1 MARLTLS
8 LLGAFEAT
16 LDGKSL
22 SGIKT
27 DKARA
32 LLIYLAVERGRAHR
46 RQALAGLLWPDY
58 PEEGARANLRHAL
71 ANLRGVLEE
80 EQNAT
85 PFLLVEGETLQLNP
99 ESECWVDVAE
109 FERVSEGT
117 ASEELEGA
125 VALYRGGFLDGFT
138 LKDSP
143 DFDSWTAILRER
155 YQGMAST
162 ALGRLAETC
171 EQSKEYEKAIG
182 YARRRLA
189 LEPWQEEAHQQ
200 LMRSLAQNGQRASAL
215 AQYEACCKILKEEL
229 GVEPSVEM
237 RRLQASIRAGEITG
251 TKEEKVRKHNLP
263 AQLTSF
269 IGREKEIAQV
279 KGMLSSHRLVTL
291 TGSGGTGKTRLS
303 LRVGGELLEQYP
315 DGVWLV
321 ELAPLAEPE
330 LVVQSVARALGMR
343 LEAGAQALLLLED
356 YLEQKHLLLILDN
369 CEHLVEAC
377 ARLADALLKACPH
390 LHILASSREG
400 LGIEGEAAY
409 RVPPLS
415 LPDPQNLP
423 PFEMLEQYEAVQL
436 FVERAGTTSP
446 DFQLTPENASAVAQ
460 ICQRLD
466 GIPLALELAAARVKI
481 LQADEIAARLD
492 DRFRLLT
499 GGSRAALPRYQTL
512 RASIDWSYD
521 LLSPAEQRLLR
532 RLSVFTGGWVL
543 EAAEYVGCGEGIDSD
558 GVLDLLSQ
566 LVNKSLVT
574 VEAGGTETR
583 YGMLETIR
591 QYAQE
596 KLAEANESECARDL
610 HLMYCVEFAEN
621 VEGKIR
627 GPDQALILDRL
638 EADWDNISLAL
649 DWSLEGCGKP
659 GWSPDPG
666 LRLASALW
674 RFLAWRGRGV
684 RGFEHL
690 KQLLLPETAVTTDPK
705 AFLAHLK
712 IRARALQAAGILAY
726 LLSEYSQAVMFLDE
740 SKILFKSLGP
750 EGKEGYA
757 FSISQLGETLYWQGE
772 LSQSKALTEESLSLL
787 GEIGNQLGES
797 DCYWTL
803 GLIAM
808 SQGQYEQAKMYLEKA
823 SDIQRKAGDLFG
835 VGYIL
840 LKISIIALFKH
851 DFVTARPLV
860 EEVRLLSLK
869 TGTTGIGD
877 ANEILGEI
885 DWVLGNFKQAECY
898 FTDEIV
904 VSRQL
909 GLASFVIGGLNRLG
923 ELRISQGEY
932 DKARELLEESL
943 AYGHKVNS
951 ERLKTYTL
959 SILGALSI
967 AQGDI
972 DLAVKRCT
980 EALTDSLQRGSRYD
994 EVIALYRLGKVDL
1007 MQGNFTSA
1015 RSRFNEAIEKW
1026 TRVDWFLW
1034 NMEFAIEGLAFIFV
1048 AQSDLERAV
1057 KLLAVTEDW
1066 HQKFQH
1072 TRSPR
1077 ERQER
1082 ENAIATVSEALGEEA
1097 FAIAWKEGKAMS
1109 LEQAIAYAREAGNC

>member
-1 MARLTLS
+1 MAQLKLS
-8 LLGAFEAT
+8 LLGVIEAT

-32 LLIYLAVERGRAHR
+32 LLIYLAVERSRAHR
-46 RQALAGLLWPDY
+46 RQSLAGMLWPDY

-71 ANLRGVLEE
+71 ANLRQVLGE
-80 EQNAT
+80 EQNKT
-85 PFLLVEGETLQLNP
+85 SFLRVEGETLQLNP
-99 ESECWVDVAE
+99 ESDYWLDVAD
-109 FERVSEGT
+109 FERLAAGSEVVD
-117 ASEELEGA
+117 LEAA
-125 VALYRGGFLDGFT
+125 VALYRGGFLEGFT

-143 DFDSWTAILRER
+143 DFDNWTAILRER
-155 YQGMAST
+155 YLGMVSA
-162 ALGRLAETC
+162 ALGKLAEVYD
-171 EQSKEYEKAIG
+171 QAKEYGKALT
-182 YARRRLA
+182 YTRKRLE
-189 LEPWQEEAHQQ
+189 LEPWQEAAHQQ
-200 LMRSLAQNGQRASAL
+200 LMRFLALSGQRASAL
-215 AQYEACCKILKEEL
+215 AQYEACCKLLKEEL
-229 GVEPSVEM
+229 GVEPSVET
-237 RRLQASIRAGEITG
+237 RRLQASIRDGELTS
-251 TKEEKVRKHNLP
+251 TRQEKVRQHNLP
-263 AQLTSF
+263 AQVTSF
-269 IGREKEIAQV
+269 IGREKEIEQV
-279 KGMLSSHRLVTL
+279 KGLLHSHRLVTL

-303 LRVGGELLEQYP
+303 LQMGKELLDQYP

-321 ELAPLAEPE
+321 ELAPLGDPE
-330 LVVQSVARALGMR
+330 LVVQTVARTLGMR
-343 LEAGAQALLLLED
+343 LEASPQALSLLED
-356 YLEQKHLLLILDN
+356 YLEEKHLLLILDN

-377 ARLADALLKACPH
+377 ARLANALLKACPH

-400 LGIEGEAAY
+400 LGIEGEAPY
-409 RVPPLS
+409 RVPPLAFPHAEES
-415 LPDPQNLP
+415 LESLG
-423 PFEMLEQYEAVQL
+423 QYEAVRL
-436 FVERAGTTSP
+436 FVERAETVSP
-446 DFQLTPENASAVAQ
+446 GFRLTPENAPSVAG

-466 GIPLALELAAARVKI
+466 GIPLALELAAARVKM
-481 LQADEIAARLD
+481 LRVEEIALRLD

-521 LLSPAEQRLLR
+521 LLSENERSLLR
-532 RLSVFTGGWVL
+532 RLSVFAGGWVL
-543 EAAEYVGCGEGIDSD
+543 EAAEYVGCEEGIEACE
-558 GVLDLLSQ
+558 VLDLLSQ

-596 KLAEANESECARDL
+596 KLVEVDESGYARDL

-649 DWSLEGCGKP
+649 DWSLEGRGKP

-666 LRLASALW
+666 LRLVAPLW
-674 RFLAWRGRGV
+674 FFFGCRGRSV
-684 RGFEHL
+684 RGFKYL

-705 AFLAHLK
+705 ASLAHLK
-712 IRARALQAAGILAY
+712 IRARALRAAGVLAFH
-726 LLSEYSQAVMFLDE
+726 LWGLRQAVMFLDE

-757 FSISQLGETLYWQGE
+757 LSLNTLHETLYWQGE
-772 LSQSKALTEESLSLL
+772 LSQSKALAEESLGLF

-797 DCYWTL
+797 DCFWTL

-823 SDIQRKAGDLFG
+823 LDIQRKTGDLIG

-860 EEVRLLSLK
+860 EEVRSLSLK
-869 TGTTGIGD
+869 TGTTGIAD
-877 ANEILGEI
+877 ANGILGEI

-898 FTDEIV
+898 FSDEIV

-909 GLASFVIGGLNRLG
+909 GLASFVIDGLHRLG
-923 ELRISQGEY
+923 ELRISQGDY
-932 DKARELLEESL
+932 DKARESLEESL
-943 AYGHKVNS
+943 AYAYKVND

-959 SILGALSI
+959 SELGALSI

-980 EALTDSLQRGSRYD
+980 EALADSLQRGFRYD
-994 EVIALYRLGKVDL
+994 EVIGLYRLGKVDL
-1007 MQGNFTSA
+1007 MQGNFTYA
-1015 RSRFNEAIEKW
+1015 RSRFFEAIEKW
-1026 TRVDWFLW
+1026 TRVDWFVW
-1034 NMEFAIEGLAFIFV
+1034 NTEFAIEGLAFIFV
-1048 AQSDLERAV
+1048 AQPDLERAV
-1057 KLLAVTEDW
+1057 KLLAVTDDW
-1066 HQKFQH
+1066 HQLFQH

-1082 ENAIATVSEALGEEA
+1082 ESAIASVREAMGEED
-1097 FAIAWKEGKAMS
+1097 FASAWEEGRAMS
-1109 LEQAIAYAREAGNC
+1109 LEQAVAYAKEEGTG